1 MQKAFNF
8 MLGLVLG
15 GLFGGA
21 VGLLLTPVSG
31 NELRTN
37 IQEYIQQVQSEV
49 EHAAD
54 ARRVELERDLA
65 NMRGEVVT
73 D

>member
-1 MQKAFNF
+1 MRKVANF

-15 GLFGGA
+15 GLLGGV

-37 IQEYIQQVQSEV
+37 ITEYTRQVRSEV
-49 EHAAD
+49 EQAAD
-54 ARRVELERDLA
+54 ARRAELERELA
-65 NMRGEVVT
+65 NMRGEVIT